1 MAMGDIRIDAL
12 VEPSR
17 LTLASSHQIGTGA
30 VITFSFLSSTPT
42 DMAVDDFRTFSD
54 AQKAAVTVMLGEIS
68 SETGIIFKQVPDGGM
83 LTYGTYTGRDG
94 APKGPDHKAESLTA
108 QGGATIWLNWQVPEI
123 ANLGVGY
130 GRQLVLHET
139 GHALGLKH
147 PGEYSS
153 YDTGPYLPVA
163 MATANHTIMAY
174 NGGNTEHFGDYDL
187 LALNYLWGTPGT
199 LLSEGSTI
207 AVGSVFTTG
216 SFFNDVF
223 TLDANTL
230 TSSIKITGL
239 AGLDALKINA
249 NSTQAY
255 IQPGLKEIGYA
266 KQDGTFAGIFL
277 DGVERIQFN
286 DKSVA
291 LDVDGNAGLAYRLYK
306 AAFDRTPDKAG
317 LGYWINE
324 MDHGASLQDV
334 AQSFVS
340 SAEFQT
346 LNGSNPGNRD
356 LAASLYQ
363 HVLGRAPDQA
373 GLDYW
378 TAQLDTHALK
388 PNEVLASFSES
399 AENKIALAGQIQLGI
414 EYTAA

>member
-1 MAMGDIRIDAL
+1 MATGDIRIDAL
-12 VEPSR
+12 VEANYR
-17 LTLASSHQIGTGA
+17 TLATYHPLGTSA
-30 VITFSFLSSTPT
+30 NITYSFSGYSPQQ
-42 DMAVDDFRTFSD
+42 M
-54 AQKAAVTVMLGEIS
+54 QAVTEMLAEVS
-68 SETGIIFKQVPDGGM
+68 AQVGVNFHQVDQGGL
-83 LTYGTYTGRDG
+83 LTYKFYTDG
-94 APKGPDHKAESLTA
+94 PKLADGSPSTGYTQINSDGS
-108 QGGATIWLNWQVPEI
+108 GATVYLNSTVTAIQ
-123 ANLGVGY
+123 NLGSGY
-130 GRQLVLHET
+130 GRQVALHET

-147 PGEYSS
+147 PGNYSS
-153 YDTGPYLPVA
+153 DDVGPYLPLEQ
-163 MATANHTIMAY
+163 ATASHTIMAY

-187 LALNYLWGTPGT
+187 LALNYLWGAPGAP
-199 LLSEGSTI
+199 LGQGSTI
-207 AVGSVFTTG
+207 PVGPAFTSG
-216 SFFNDVF
+216 SYFNDVF
-223 TLDANTL
+223 TLDASTL
-230 TSSIKITGL
+230 SGSIRVDGL
-239 AGLDALKINA
+239 AGVDTLRINA
-249 NSTQAY
+249 DSTHAY
-255 IQPGLKEIGYA
+255 IQPGLKEIGWA
-266 KQDGTFAGIFL
+266 KPDGTFAGILL
-277 DGVERIQFN
+277 DGVERIQFA

-291 LDVDGNAGLAYRLYK
+291 LDIDGNAGQAYRLYK

>member
-1 MAMGDIRIDAL
+1 MATGDIRIDAL
-12 VEPSR
+12 VEATYP
-17 LTLASSHQIGTGA
+17 TLAINHPLGSAADITYSLSGFTLQQTSAVAAMLNEVSAQIGVNFHQI
-30 VITFSFLSSTPT
+30 
-42 DMAVDDFRTFSD
+42 DH
-54 AQKAAVTVMLGEIS
+54 
-68 SETGIIFKQVPDGGM
+68 GGL
-83 LTYGTYTGRDG
+83 LTYEFYTDGPKLADGSASTGYTYMNSDG
-94 APKGPDHKAESLTA
+94 S
-108 QGGATIWLNWQVPEI
+108 GATVYLNSTVAAIQ
-123 ANLGVGY
+123 NLDNGY
-130 GRQLVLHET
+130 GRQVALHET

-147 PGEYSS
+147 PGNYSS
-153 YDTGPYLPVA
+153 DDIGPYLPVGQA
-163 MATANHTIMAY
+163 KASHTIMAY

-199 LLSEGSTI
+199 LSGEGSTI

-223 TLDANTL
+223 TLDTDTL

-239 AGLDALKINA
+239 AGLDTLKINA

-317 LGYWINE
+317 LGYWIDELDN
-324 MDHGASLQDV
+324 GVSLQDV

-340 SAEFQT
+340 SNEFQA
-346 LNGSNPGNRD
+346 LNGTNPTNLQ
-356 LAASLYQ
+356 LASSLYE

-373 GLDYW
+373 GLNYW
-378 TAQLDTHALK
+378 VEQLDSHVLK
-388 PNEVLASFSES
+388 PNELLASFSES
-399 AENKIALAGQIQLGI
+399 AENKIALTGQIQDGI
-414 EYTAA
+414 EYTPV